1 MIVTFDCKETE
12 KIWDGFV
19 SKKFPREIQQTAR
32 RKLVHVNSAVD
43 INDLRT
49 PPGNRLEKLK
59 GNYKDYHSIRI
70 NQQWRIVFV
79 WNDNSA
85 HKVKIADYH

>member
-12 KIWDGFV
+12 KIWNGVV

-32 RKLVHVNSAVD
+32 RKLVHVNSAID
-43 INDLRT
+43 INDLKT

-70 NQQWRIVFV
+70 NQQWRIVFF
-79 WNDNSA
+79 WNDSNA
-85 HKVKIADYH
+85 HEVKIVDYH